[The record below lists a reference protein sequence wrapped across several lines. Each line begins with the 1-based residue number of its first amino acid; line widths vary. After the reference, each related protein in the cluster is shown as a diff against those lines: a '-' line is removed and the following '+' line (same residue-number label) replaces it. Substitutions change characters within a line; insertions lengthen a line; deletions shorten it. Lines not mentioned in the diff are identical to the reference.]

1 MPLYFIFVRMN
12 KKINIIIISLIFS
25 VILWVSISLSSEYY
39 ASIKVNLK
47 IIDLPYGYIV
57 GTKLPGNIIIKL
69 KGKGWKLTSESLG
82 SEAEFIASAKYD
94 SGKINLNLYNS
105 LSENRWL
112 ANDIE
117 VIKIDPDTIS
127 FKVEKIVSKKIKII
141 PTLNL
146 NFKPGY
152 GLAEPVYIYPDSMF
166 VYGPWSIIK
175 NLNFISTEY
184 IAYDKIDSRIKENLT
199 LNPISGISYGIN
211 SVALYLNVQK
221 IVDMNFDDLPVKIY
235 DIPNDRDI
243 ILLQNKVSIG
253 VKGGIE
259 LLGKL
264 TSDQFKVSLNYRN
277 ITMDTLGSVIPDIQ
291 MPPNL
296 SLLYVKPER
305 LHYIIKKY

>member
-1 MPLYFIFVRMN
+1 MN

-25 VILWVSISLSSEYY
+25 VVLWVSISLSSEYY

-47 IIDLPYGYIV
+47 IIDLPYGYTV
-57 GTKLPGNIIIKL
+57 GTKLPDNIIIKL

-127 FKVEKIVSKKIKII
+127 FKVEKIVTKKIKII
-141 PTLNL
+141 PNLNL
-146 NFKPGY
+146 NFKSGY
-152 GLAEPVYIYPDSMF
+152 GLAEPVYIYPDSTF

-235 DIPNDRDI
+235 DIPNDRGI

-305 LHYIIKKY
+305 LRYIIKKY